1 MVVDNDLD
9 VVIGVVDDDICYAV
23 YVFAVRHDGL
33 LLASWSMP
41 CLMHEFSSSIRNISL
56 IRFFVILYR

>member
-9 VVIGVVDDDICYAV
+9 VVVDVNDDVVGYAV

-41 CLMHEFSSSIRNISL
+41 YL
-56 IRFFVILYR
+56 IGMNFLLL

>member
-33 LLASWSMP
+33 LLASWP
-41 CLMHEFSSSIRNISL
+41 CHVSCMNFLL
-56 IRFFVILYR
+56 L

>member
-23 YVFAVRHDGL
+23 YVFAIRHDGL

-41 CLMHEFSSSIRNISL
+41 YL
-56 IRFFVILYR
+56 IGMNFLLL